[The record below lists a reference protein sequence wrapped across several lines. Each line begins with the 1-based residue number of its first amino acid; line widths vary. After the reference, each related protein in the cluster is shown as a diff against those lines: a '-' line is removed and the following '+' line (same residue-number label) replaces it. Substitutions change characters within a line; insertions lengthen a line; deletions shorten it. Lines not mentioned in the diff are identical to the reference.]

1 MEPKKD
7 WYNETYL
14 EEMVKFVN
22 KLGEHGIFTLV
33 DFHQDIISEKY
44 CGDGVPTWL
53 IDEIHGYKTFPFP
66 WTLKKMPLNSSGL
79 PSWSDCDQANW
90 GKYYFAY
97 DVGETFNHLY
107 NTNHHLHKKFVAYW
121 KKVASYLR
129 GNPYVI
135 AYELIN
141 EPFVGNAVRN
151 PFLILPSVA
160 ERFKFQKFYDSVV
173 SGIR

>member
-1 MEPKKD
+1 
-7 WYNETYL
+7 
-14 EEMVKFVN
+14 MVKFVN
-22 KLGEHGIFTLV
+22 QLGEHGIYTLV

-44 CGDGVPTWL
+44 CGDGVPAWL
-53 IDEIHGYKTFPFP
+53 IDEIDGYKTFPFP

-90 GKYYFAY
+90 GKYYVTD
-97 DVGETFNHLY
+97 DVGQTFNRIY

-121 KKVASYLR
+121 KKVASYFK

-135 AYELIN
+135 AYELMN
-141 EPFVGNAVRN
+141 EPFVGDAVRN
-151 PFLILPSVA
+151 PLLLLPSVA

-173 SGIR
+173 TGIR